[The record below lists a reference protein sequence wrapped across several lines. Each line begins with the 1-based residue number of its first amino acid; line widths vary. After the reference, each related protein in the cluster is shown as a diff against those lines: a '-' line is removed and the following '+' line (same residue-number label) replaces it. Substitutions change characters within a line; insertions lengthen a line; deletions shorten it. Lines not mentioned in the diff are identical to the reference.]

1 MGFII
6 VVFLT
11 FFYASS
17 GSKTTSEEATF
28 DVTHYGAIGDG
39 NADDT
44 DAFVQAWADVCA
56 CESEEPTLFV
66 PPDLTFLLRCV
77 SFSGPCRLPNIYIQL
92 LGDITAPKSLDGWEG
107 CDTNGYL
114 IKFDSIDGLTIEGG
128 GQLDGQ
134 GSIWWPGS
142 EVQPTGADCKCPS
155 MLQFHKCDGLQLIG
169 TRHINGPKRHISI
182 YGCRDVEVHD
192 LHISAPE
199 YSPNT
204 DGIDVGL
211 SSHVYIHDSTIET
224 GDDCVAIG
232 SGVYDINVTGVFCGP
247 GHGISIGSLGKNGH
261 TSTVEKVIVRDCTLS
276 GTQNGL
282 RIKTVPGYAK
292 KITFRDITLE
302 NVKNPI
308 IIDQHYCTSTLN
320 HYCPAPPGASAVQ
333 VSGITY
339 KNIYG
344 TSASKKAIS
353 FDCSEDYKCHGI
365 VTKKVDIT
373 GEDVTAYCKNVYGKF
388 YDTNPS
394 INCH

>member
-1 MGFII
+1 MGFIS

-28 DVTHYGAIGDG
+28 DVTNYGAIGDG

-56 CESEEPTLFV
+56 YESEEPTLFV

-77 SFSGPCRLPNIYIQL
+77 SFSGPCRSPNIYIQL

-114 IKFDSIDGLTIEGG
+114 IKFDSIDGLNIEGG

-134 GSIWWPGS
+134 G
-142 EVQPTGADCKCPS
+142 QNANA
-155 MLQFHKCDGLQLIG
+155 H
-169 TRHINGPKRHISI
+169 
-182 YGCRDVEVHD
+182 EVHD

-199 YSPNT
+199 YSSNT
-204 DGIDVGL
+204 DGIDVSL

-224 GDDCVAIG
+224 GDDCIAIG
-232 SGVYDINVTGVFCGP
+232 SGAYDINVTGVFCGP
-247 GHGISIGSLGKNGH
+247 GHGISIGSLGRNGH

-282 RIKTVPGYAK
+282 RIKTVLHGQGYAK

-344 TSASKKAIS
+344 TSASKKAIN

-388 YDTNPS
+388 YDTHPS